1 MGGGGGGVITPPS
14 FPSGAWRI
22 SISGVNW
29 ELEME
34 SDAKRRFAGRIPK
47 RRLGTTGRRVGQRRG
62 GLFYFDCPSKREAMA
77 ITAGAAIR
85 ISSSR
90 KVW

>member
-47 RRLGTTGRRVGQRRG
+47 RRLGTTGGTG
-62 GLFYFDCPSKREAMA
+62 GTTEGRAFLF
-77 ITAGAAIR
+77 
-85 ISSSR
+85 
-90 KVW
+90 